1 MGNINKSNKNKNELT
16 NLTAPPP
23 HSTKAVND
31 DDDSVVPANNPVAT
45 KSSPLSSPLPIP
57 ACEENTNSNTNN
69 NKSFIK
75 KGKNYAAIAA
85 LGEKNKLIEKRQKEY
100 LKELGPLRMD
110 FVSFDDD
117 DENDGES
124 DDDDDNEG
132 EEEKDEDKDK
142 VHANMN
148 G

>member
-23 HSTKAVND
+23 HSTKADND
-31 DDDSVVPANNPVAT
+31 DDDSVAPTNNPVAT
-45 KSSPLSSPLPIP
+45 KSSPLSSPLPIS

-110 FVSFDDD
+110 FVSFDDTD
-117 DENDGES
+117 NDNH
-124 DDDDDNEG
+124 DDDDDDTKNEETQKKG
-132 EEEKDEDKDK
+132 VCSYLEQEVDE
-142 VHANMN
+142 
-148 G
+148 